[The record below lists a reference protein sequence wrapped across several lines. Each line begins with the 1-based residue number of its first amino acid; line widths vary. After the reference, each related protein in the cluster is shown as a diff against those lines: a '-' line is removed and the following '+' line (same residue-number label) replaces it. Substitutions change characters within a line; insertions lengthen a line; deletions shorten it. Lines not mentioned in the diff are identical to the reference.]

1 MFLYLIRNEE
11 KQWYKDICMV
21 IDSADGSGPTA
32 EKNKILDKCRVD
44 VGCGEDDGGIVVVV
58 LDELELKTSLR

>member
-1 MFLYLIRNEE
+1 
-11 KQWYKDICMV
+11 MV

-58 LDELELKTSLR
+58 LDEL